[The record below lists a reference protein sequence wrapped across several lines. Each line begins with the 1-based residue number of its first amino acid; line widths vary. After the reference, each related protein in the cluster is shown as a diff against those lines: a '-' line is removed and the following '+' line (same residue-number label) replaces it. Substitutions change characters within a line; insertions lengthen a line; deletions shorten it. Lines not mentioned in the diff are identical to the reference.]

1 MRANGM
7 EMENRGVRS
16 DSLVE
21 PLRSPESVQAVKALL
36 ADRPR
41 DLLLFTLGINNGL
54 RAGDLL
60 RVSVNLVRGAQP
72 GSTVPVP
79 EKQTGALVPLRVT
92 PDAWETLQRHLEL
105 LAPPA
110 PPTDMY
116 LFATE
121 RGWTPLTLERLDE
134 LVAQWTR
141 AAGVPGRFGAH
152 TLRKTFGYLQRTVY
166 GVGFDVL
173 ARYYHHAS
181 PQVTMRYLGLTPE
194 TPLAP
199 RLTPL

>member
-1 MRANGM
+1 MRDNGM
-7 EMENRGVRS
+7 EIEHRSVRS

-21 PLRSPESVQAVKALL
+21 PLRCLEAVRAVKALL
-36 ADRPR
+36 AGRPR

-60 RVSVNLVRGAQP
+60 RTTVNRVRDARPGA
-72 GSTVPVP
+72 TVPVP
-79 EKQTGALVPLRVT
+79 EKQTGALVPLWI
-92 PDAWETLQRHLEL
+92 PPEAWDALQRHLEL
-105 LAPPA
+105 LSPPP

-116 LFATE
+116 LFASE
-121 RGWTPLTLERLDE
+121 RGWTPLTLERLEE

-141 AAGVPGRFGAH
+141 QAGISGRFGAH

-173 ARYYHHAS
+173 ARFYHHAS

-194 TPLAP
+194 AP
-199 RLTPL
+199 AAARLTPL